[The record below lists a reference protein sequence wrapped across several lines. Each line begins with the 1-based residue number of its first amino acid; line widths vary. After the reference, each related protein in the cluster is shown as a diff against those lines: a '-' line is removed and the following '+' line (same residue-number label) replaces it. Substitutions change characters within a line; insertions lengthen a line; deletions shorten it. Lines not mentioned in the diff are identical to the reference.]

1 MNTKQSKDYYLDKAR
16 KILGKD
22 HLREAEVYSIL
33 SDEAKVLRAD
43 KAKKFPAELLLEI
56 SKALKDYKEFG
67 FARRILAHARGM
79 SKKTDDIDLHL
90 RIFQQSALCTYKD
103 PDLPADK
110 RLTEA
115 WEILEKEEDLNTT
128 TNQETLGLA
137 GAIYKRKWEYNNQKN
152 NLEVALLYYRRGRE
166 VGIEDDLGYTAI
178 NEAYLLDLLAYI
190 ETEEA
195 KEAHRDS
202 STAEL
207 RRREAITLRHEIV
220 TKLAPMASQYTGQW
234 WFHSTLG
241 EAYFGSHQYEE
252 AVNWLVKSRSVDMEI
267 REWEF
272 ESTARQLA
280 SLARLQQRG
289 TVSEG
294 HFEQSK
300 PGLVLREFLKKDSEA
315 VRSVFVGKVG
325 LALSGGGFRASLFH
339 IGMLARLAEL
349 DLLRRVEVL
358 SCVSGGSIIGA
369 HYYLEVRKLLGSKT
383 DEEITGQ
390 DYIRIVEKI
399 ERDFLDGVQRNVRT
413 RVAAGLLTNL
423 KMLLFPNYSRTLR
436 VGELYESEIFSK
448 VTDRPAGDEKKDR
461 WLNDLRVEPMIDSG
475 VIKKDFNPKAD
486 NWRRGAKAPIL
497 ILNAAT
503 LNTGHTWHF
512 TVTYMGEPPGSIN
525 SEIDGN
531 YRLRRM
537 YYNNAPTTPIN
548 HRKVRLG
555 HAVAASSCVPGLF
568 EPLALSSLYDHKNGN
583 KDVDLKVRLVDG
595 GVCDNQG
602 IGGLL
607 EQDCSILLV
616 SDASGQMESLNDPST
631 TLLGVPLRSSSILQ
645 TRVREAQY
653 KEMKARQESGQ
664 LRGFMFAHLKEGL
677 SVEPLNWRE
686 CPPYLRI
693 SDYDR
698 PELHP
703 SSETSY
709 EVAKTIQHSL
719 AAIRTDLDSFCD
731 IEADALMASAYLM
744 TKNKLSNPDCLGELR
759 VSEIEKGHWRFLPI
773 VDHMKAGK
781 PGGSKKE
788 QLEKILGASSSGA
801 FKIWRLSP
809 VLKIIRWTLA
819 IALVALVVSG
829 ALRWANRGVIPM
841 PNLASLSGYLTIGYL
856 ALSVLAVMLLLLI
869 INYVGKKVFKVVRWR
884 DTLTRIAIGLFMSIF
899 GFIAAGI
906 HLLLFD
912 KLYLKWGSREKFY
925 G

>member
-1 MNTKQSKDYYLDKAR
+1 MKTTQSRDYYLDKAKR
-16 KILGKD
+16 ILGKG
-22 HLREAEVYSIL
+22 HLDAGEVYSIL
-33 SDEAKVLRAD
+33 SDEAKMPRAD

-56 SKALKDYKEFG
+56 SKKLKDFKEFG
-67 FARRILAHARGM
+67 SARRILARARVL
-79 SKKTDDIDLHL
+79 SNKTDDPELHL
-90 RIFQQSALCTYKD
+90 KIFQQSALCTYKD
-103 PDLPADK
+103 ADLPADK
-110 RLTEA
+110 RLNEA
-115 WEILEKEEDLNTT
+115 LDILKKEEHLNTT

-166 VGIEDDLGYTAI
+166 VGIEHDLGYTAI

-202 STAEL
+202 STAET
-207 RRREAITLRHEIV
+207 RRVEAKKIRLEIV
-220 TKLAPMASQYTGQW
+220 TKLAPMASRYMGEW

-241 EAYFGSHQYEE
+241 EAHFGLQQYEE
-252 AVNWLVKSRSVDMEI
+252 AMGWLVKSRPADMTI
-267 REWEF
+267 PEWEY

-280 SLARLQQRG
+280 SLARLQQGG
-289 TVSEG
+289 TISEEE
-294 HFEQSK
+294 FEQTQA
-300 PGLVLREFLKKDSEA
+300 GRVLREFLQKDSEA

-339 IGMLARLAEL
+339 IGVLARLAEL

-369 HYYLEVRKLLGSKT
+369 HYYLEVRRLLESKP
-383 DEEITGQ
+383 DEDITGQ
-390 DYIRIVEKI
+390 DYIEIVKKI
-399 ERDFLDGVQRNVRT
+399 ETDFLDGVQRNVRT
-413 RVAAGLLTNL
+413 RVAAGLVTNL

-448 VTDRPAGDEKKDR
+448 VKDRPAVDEKKER
-461 WLNDLRVEPMIDSG
+461 WLNDLRVQPLIG
-475 VIKKDFNPKAD
+475 PGNIKNDFNPKTD

-537 YYNNAPTTPIN
+537 YYQDAPTTPRN
-548 HRKVRLG
+548 YRKIRLG

-568 EPLALSSLYDHKNGN
+568 EPLALADLYDDKHGN
-583 KDVDLKVRLVDG
+583 QDVDLKVRLVDG

-631 TLLGVPLRSSSILQ
+631 TLLGVPLRSSGILQ
-645 TRVREAQY
+645 ARVREAQY

-677 SVEPLNWRE
+677 GVEPLNWRE
-686 CPPYLRI
+686 CPPHLRI

-744 TKNKLSNPDCLGELR
+744 TRNNLNKPDCLGELR
-759 VSEIEKGHWRFLPI
+759 VAEIGKVDWRFLPI
-773 VDHMKAGK
+773 VDHMKADK
-781 PGGSKKE
+781 PDGSKKD
-788 QLEKILGASSSGA
+788 QLEKILGVGSSPS
-801 FKIWRLSP
+801 FKIWKLSP
-809 VLKIIRWTLA
+809 VLKTIRRTLVFA
-819 IALVALVVSG
+819 LIALVVPVCL
-829 ALRWANRGVIPM
+829 LWANRIIIPL
-841 PNLASLSGYLTIGYL
+841 PDFTPLSKRLTIGYL
-856 ALSVLAVMLLLLI
+856 VLSLLAVLLVVLAIKYL
-869 INYVGKKVFKVVRWR
+869 GKRVFKVVRWP
-884 DTLTRIAIGLFMSIF
+884 DTLNRIAIGLLMSVF

-906 HLLLFD
+906 HLLFFD
-912 KLYLKWGSREKFY
+912 WLYLHWGSRKRFFK
-925 G
+925 

>member
-1 MNTKQSKDYYLDKAR
+1 MNTTQSKDYYLDKAK
-16 KILGKD
+16 KILSKD
-22 HLREAEVYSIL
+22 HLGEAEVYSIL
-33 SDEAKVLRAD
+33 SAEAKEMRAD
-43 KAKKFPAELLLEI
+43 NRKKFSAELLLEV
-56 SKALKDYKEFG
+56 SKALKDDKEFG
-67 FARRILAHARGM
+67 FARRILARARGM
-79 SKKTDDIDLHL
+79 SHKTDDPKLHL
-90 RIFQQSALCTYKD
+90 KIFQESALCTYKD

-110 RLTEA
+110 RLNEA
-115 WEILEKEEDLNTT
+115 LEILKKEETLETT
-128 TNQETLGLA
+128 TNQETLGLV

-166 VGIEDDLGYTAI
+166 VGIEHDQGYTAI

-202 STAEL
+202 STAGL
-207 RRREAITLRHEIV
+207 RRAEAKKIRREIV
-220 TKLAPMASQYTGQW
+220 TKLTPVASQFKDEW
-234 WFHSTLG
+234 WFRSTLG
-241 EAYFGSHQYEE
+241 EAHFGLQQYAE
-252 AVNWLVKSRSVDMEI
+252 ALDWLVKSRPVEMTI
-267 REWEF
+267 REWEY

-280 SLARLQQRG
+280 SLSRLQQG
-289 TVSEG
+289 WTISEEDFAKTEAG
-294 HFEQSK
+294 S
-300 PGLVLREFLKKDSEA
+300 VLREFLQKDSEA

-325 LALSGGGFRASLFH
+325 LGLSGGGFRASLFH
-339 IGMLARLAEL
+339 IGVLARLAEL

-399 ERDFLDGVQRNVRT
+399 EKDFLDGVQRNVRT
-413 RVAAGLLTNL
+413 RVAAGLVTNL

-448 VTDRPAGDEKKDR
+448 VKDRPAGDEKKDR
-461 WLNDLRVEPMIDSG
+461 WLNELRVEPMIG
-475 VIKKDFNPKAD
+475 PGIIQKEFNPKSE

-537 YYNNAPTTPIN
+537 YYSNAPTTPRN
-548 HRKVRLG
+548 YRKIRLG

-568 EPLALSSLYDHKNGN
+568 EPLALADLYDDKNGN
-583 KDVDLKVRLVDG
+583 QDADLKVRLVDG

-607 EQDCSILLV
+607 EQDCSILIV

-631 TLLGVPLRSSSILQ
+631 TLLGVPLRSSGILQ
-645 TRVREAQY
+645 ARVREAQY
-653 KEMKARQESGQ
+653 KEMKARKESGQ

-677 SVEPLNWRE
+677 GVEPLNWRE

-698 PELHP
+698 PESSP

-744 TKNKLSNPDCLGELR
+744 TNNKLSEPDCLGEL
-759 VSEIEKGHWRFLPI
+759 STAEIQKGNWRFLPI
-773 VDHMKAGK
+773 VDHMRADK
-781 PGGSKKE
+781 PDGSKKD
-788 QLEKILGASSSGA
+788 QLEKILGASSSLS
-801 FKIWRLSP
+801 FRIWKLSP
-809 VLKIIRWTLA
+809 ALKIIRWTLA
-819 IALVALVVSG
+819 IALVALVVFAS
-829 ALRWANRGVIPM
+829 LRWAHHTVRLPD
-841 PNLASLSGYLTIGYL
+841 LAPLSEYLTVGYL
-856 ALSVLAVMLLLLI
+856 VLAVLAVLLLLLI
-869 INYVGKKVFKVVRWR
+869 VNFIGRTVFKVVRWR
-884 DTLTRIAIGLFMSIF
+884 DTLNRIGIGLLMSVV

-906 HLLLFD
+906 HLLFFD
-912 KLYLKWGSREKFY
+912 WLYLYWGSRKRFFK
-925 G
+925 

>member
-1 MNTKQSKDYYLDKAR
+1 MNTRQRKDYYLDKAQ

-22 HLREAEVYSIL
+22 ALGEAEVYSIL
-33 SDEAKVLRAD
+33 SDEAKALRAD
-43 KAKKFPAELLLEI
+43 KTKKVPAELLLEL
-56 SKALKDYKEFG
+56 SKELKDDKEFG
-67 FARRILAHARGM
+67 YARRILTRARGM
-79 SKKTDDIDLHL
+79 SNKTDNPKLHL
-90 RIFQQSALCTYKD
+90 KIFQQSALCTYKD

-110 RLTEA
+110 RLTDA
-115 WEILEKEEDLNTT
+115 LEILKKEENLNNTT
-128 TNQETLGLA
+128 DQETLGLA

-166 VGIEDDLGYTAI
+166 VGIENDLGYTAI

-195 KEAHRDS
+195 KEAHRSS
-202 STAEL
+202 STAAL
-207 RRREAITLRHEIV
+207 RREEAGGIRREIV
-220 TKLAPMASQYTGQW
+220 EKLSPVASQYVGQW

-241 EAYFGSHQYEE
+241 EAHFGLQQYDE
-252 AVNWLVKSRSVDMEI
+252 ALNWFVNSRPAEMEI
-267 REWEF
+267 KEWEF

-280 SLARLQQRG
+280 SLARLQHGG
-289 TVSEG
+289 TISEEEFETTEAG
-294 HFEQSK
+294 H
-300 PGLVLREFLKKDSEA
+300 VLREFLKKDSEA
-315 VRSVFVGKVG
+315 VRSVFLGKVG
-325 LALSGGGFRASLFH
+325 LGLSGGGFRASLFH
-339 IGMLARLAEL
+339 IGVLARLAEL
-349 DLLRRVEVL
+349 DVLRRVEVL

-369 HYYLEVRKLLGSKT
+369 HYYLEVRKLLASKT
-383 DEEITGQ
+383 DDEITGQ
-390 DYIRIVEKI
+390 DYIEIVLKI

-423 KMLLFPNYSRTLR
+423 KMLIFPNYSRTLR

-448 VTDRPAGDEKKDR
+448 VEDRPEGDKKKDR
-461 WLNDLRVEPMIDSG
+461 WLNDLRVEPLMASG
-475 VIKKDFNPKAD
+475 VIQKDFNPKAD

-537 YYNNAPTTPIN
+537 YYHNAPTTPRNYRRI
-548 HRKVRLG
+548 RLG

-568 EPLALSSLYDHKNGN
+568 EPLALADLYDHQNGN
-583 KDVDLKVRLVDG
+583 KDADLKVRLVDG

-645 TRVREAQY
+645 SRVREAQY
-653 KEMKARQESGQ
+653 KEMKARKESGQ

-698 PELHP
+698 VDSRP
-703 SSETSY
+703 SSETPY
-709 EVAKTIQHSL
+709 EVAKTIQQSL

-744 TKNKLSNPDCLGELR
+744 TRNKLSKPDCLGELR
-759 VSEIEKGHWRFLPI
+759 LSEIQKGRWRFLPI
-773 VDHMKAGK
+773 VDHMKADK
-781 PGGSKKE
+781 PDGSKKD
-788 QLEKILGASSSGA
+788 QLEKILGAGSSLS
-801 FKIWRLSP
+801 FRIWKLSP
-809 VLKIIRWTLA
+809 VLKIIRWALA
-819 IALVALVVSG
+819 IALVALVVTAS
-829 ALRWANRGVIPM
+829 LRWARSGIAL
-841 PNLASLSGYLTIGYL
+841 PNLTPLSEYLTVGYM
-856 ALSVLAVMLLLLI
+856 ALSMVAVVVLLVA
-869 INYVGKKVFKVVRWR
+869 INFIGRKVFKVVRWR
-884 DTLTRIAIGLFMSIF
+884 DTLNRIAIGLLMSVF

-906 HLLLFD
+906 HLLFFD
-912 KLYLKWGSREKFY
+912 WLYLYWGSRRRFFK
-925 G
+925 